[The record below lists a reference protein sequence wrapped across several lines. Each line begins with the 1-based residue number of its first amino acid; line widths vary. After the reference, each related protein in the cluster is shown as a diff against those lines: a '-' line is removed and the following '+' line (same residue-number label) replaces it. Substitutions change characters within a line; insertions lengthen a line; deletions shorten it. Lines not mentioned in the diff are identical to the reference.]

1 VQSDGWE
8 PVSSN
13 RQSKPKN
20 GEPDITGSIRPNL
33 SQSTLARPRVLVAK
47 WILALFM
54 VCELCGALR
63 ARTAH
68 QSLFI
73 GYRKILAHARALGRA
88 ITPSHHQTIRLV
100 PRQIVKI
107 MPEHNHLAPFDSQN
121 RSRFPKGTATQANL
135 CADRE

>member
-1 VQSDGWE
+1 MGGSRFRPIGSRPE
-8 PVSSN
+8 N
-13 RQSKPKN
+13 R
-20 GEPDITGSIRPNL
+20 EPDITGSIRPNL

-73 GYRKILAHARALGRA
+73 GYRKILAHARAYWRQLLSANTSESGLCRA
-88 ITPSHHQTIRLV
+88 R
-100 PRQIVKI
+100 
-107 MPEHNHLAPFDSQN
+107 
-121 RSRFPKGTATQANL
+121 
-135 CADRE
+135 